1 MINMDC
7 KITLSVNAG
16 VSIQIEGKK
25 ILVDAFFEAADEG
38 ISVMTQEL
46 FHRVM
51 EAPEFQNA
59 NCLFFTHAH
68 KDHYSAGMTKAYLEN
83 YPECLL
89 IGPETVSPDET
100 IRNPRVVLSEDVSM
114 KIHGI
119 DFDFFSLLH
128 EGGPSKETPHFGCMI
143 SVGGK
148 TILMPGDGK
157 LFTEELAA
165 KVKGREINLAI
176 LDFPWLTAPGG
187 IDYVYGK
194 INPSNVILY
203 HLPAPEDDKFRYLA
217 AVDYALAKLPE
228 EKNAQILC
236 RPLQT
241 IEVHL

>member
-1 MINMDC
+1 
-7 KITLSVNAG
+7 
-16 VSIQIEGKK
+16 
-25 ILVDAFFEAADEG
+25 
-38 ISVMTQEL
+38 
-46 FHRVM
+46 
-51 EAPEFQNA
+51 
-59 NCLFFTHAH
+59 
-68 KDHYSAGMTKAYLEN
+68 
-83 YPECLL
+83 
-89 IGPETVSPDET
+89 
-100 IRNPRVVLSEDVSM
+100 M

-119 DFDFFSLLH
+119 DFDFFPLLH

-165 KVKGREINLAI
+165 KVKGREIDLAI

-203 HLPAPEDDKFRYLA
+203 HLPTPEDDKFRYLA

>member
-25 ILVDAFFEAADEG
+25 ILVDAFFETADEG

-119 DFDFFSLLH
+119 DFDFFPLLH

-143 SVGGK
+143 SVGGEDHFDAWRWETFHGGTGSEGERK
-148 TILMPGDGK
+148 RDQSGHLGLP
-157 LFTEELAA
+157 LADCA
-165 KVKGREINLAI
+165 GR
-176 LDFPWLTAPGG
+176 
-187 IDYVYGK
+187 
-194 INPSNVILY
+194 
-203 HLPAPEDDKFRYLA
+203 H
-217 AVDYALAKLPE
+217 
-228 EKNAQILC
+228 
-236 RPLQT
+236 
-241 IEVHL
+241 